1 MKDSRNLLAY
11 LAVAC
16 VTGFAIY
23 QNAQISKLQMVN
35 QLTNEARHLTDD
47 SFKEMLYVTVSN
59 IRENQ
64 VENSK
69 NSGKIEGM
77 LAIISGQKPSD
88 SEAAAVWHA
97 GYYRGIDQ
105 QNEVAAMAYEDGYH
119 KACDDISCPTNLRP
133 TSETLRAK
141 NPYTSPKQ
149 EEVQP
154 VSNNSSKTNESKK
167 TEPAKPQ
174 QQNGNTQPSIKTQK
188 PVDNQKSN
196 K

>member
-11 LAVAC
+11 LAIAC

-47 SFKEMLYVTVSN
+47 SFKEMLYVTISN

-141 NPYTSPKQ
+141 NPYTYQNK

-154 VSNNSSKTNESKK
+154 VSNNNKPNEPKK
-167 TEPAKPQ
+167 TEPNKPQ
-174 QQNGNTQPSIKTQK
+174 QQGQNGNTQPAIKNEK
-188 PVDNQKSN
+188 PANNQKSN
-196 K
+196 

>member
-1 MKDSRNLLAY
+1 MGKNILVYGGFICITA
-11 LAVAC
+11 
-16 VTGFAIY
+16 FAIY
-23 QNAQISKLQMVN
+23 QNAQINKLQMVN

-47 SFKEMLYVTVSN
+47 SFKEMLYVTISN
-59 IRENQ
+59 IRDNQ

-119 KACDDISCPTNLRP
+119 KACDDIACPANSRP
-133 TSETLRAK
+133 NSETIRAK
-141 NPYTSPKQ
+141 NPYTTPKN
-149 EEVQP
+149 EEIQP
-154 VSNNSSKTNESKK
+154 VSNNNSKPSSSNNKATESNSQPKVK
-167 TEPAKPQ
+167 IEEKQATKP
-174 QQNGNTQPSIKTQK
+174 
-188 PVDNQKSN
+188 NQTK
-196 K
+196 